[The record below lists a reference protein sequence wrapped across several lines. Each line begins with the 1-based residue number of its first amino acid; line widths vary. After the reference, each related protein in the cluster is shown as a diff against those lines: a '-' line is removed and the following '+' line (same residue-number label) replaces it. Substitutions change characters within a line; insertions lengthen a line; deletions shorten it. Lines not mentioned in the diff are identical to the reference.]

1 MSPFF
6 RKEKKKNDAM
16 MVRLIVDHVLRCSR
30 RTPTRVL
37 LVRKEE
43 GTEDSFYTWKTRGSF
58 GMLQE

>member
-6 RKEKKKNDAM
+6 RKEKKNDAM
-16 MVRLIVDHVLRCSR
+16 MVRLIVDHVLRCSQ
-30 RTPTRVL
+30 RTPTWVL

>member
-16 MVRLIVDHVLRCSR
+16 MVRLIVDHVLRCSQ

-43 GTEDSFYTWKTRGSF
+43 ETKDSFYNWKTRGSF

>member
-16 MVRLIVDHVLRCSR
+16 MVRLIVDHVLRFSQ

-43 GTEDSFYTWKTRGSF
+43 ETKDSFYNWKTRGSF